1 MTEWKLQKFND
12 IKYVIM
18 AGEVNLLD
26 KRIEIEIEFFL
37 TELKKQIR
45 ESGKL

>member
-18 AGEVNLLD
+18 TGGSIWLD

-37 TELKKQIR
+37 LN
-45 ESGKL
+45 